1 MRLASKARE
10 TSRGVNWANSL
21 RPRGGSRDPPE
32 KIRMLKPRAI
42 SHSID
47 WFLIVSVVL
56 ISIGGIL
63 NLYSAVSFSMGRDLY
78 LTQIYWYAFGTVMA
92 VVVATIDYRT
102 FEKYAYVLYGV
113 GILLLFAVLLF
124 GREINGSRRW
134 LEIGGFNLQPSELM
148 KVFILLAIGKYI
160 ASQPSRETSTFADV
174 GVLGFLTFM
183 PMLLVMKQPDL
194 GTALILFIIFL
205 TVLFLYRLKLTSIL
219 MSLILVSFAV
229 PISWT
234 YLLQGYQRQRI
245 LTFLNPEADVLGSG
259 WHAYQSQIAIGSGH
273 IFGKGLMN
281 STQNSH
287 GFLPAHA
294 TDFPFSVW
302 CEEQGLVG
310 SLLILFFY
318 LMFIVLALRVASN
331 ARDRFALI
339 VSFGIANIFF
349 WQSFLNIGMVSGV
362 LPIVGVT
369 LPFFSYGGSSVFMA
383 LLCVG
388 ILLNFSMRREAQQT
402 L

>member
-1 MRLASKARE
+1 
-10 TSRGVNWANSL
+10 
-21 RPRGGSRDPPE
+21 
-32 KIRMLKPRAI
+32 MLKQRTI

-47 WFLIVSVVL
+47 WFLIVSVML
-56 ISIGGIL
+56 ICIGGIL
-63 NLYSAVSFSMGRDLY
+63 NLYSAVAFSMGRDLY
-78 LTQIYWYAFGTVMA
+78 LTQIYWYAFGTVIA

-113 GILLLFAVLLF
+113 GIVLLFAVLLF
-124 GREINGSRRW
+124 AREINGSRRW

-148 KVFILLAIGKYI
+148 KVFILLAMGKYI
-160 ASQPSRETSTFADV
+160 SSQPSKETNMFTDV
-174 GVLGFLTFM
+174 AVLAALTFL

-194 GTALILFIIFL
+194 GTALILFILFMMVI
-205 TVLFLYRLKLTSIL
+205 FLYRLKLTSIL
-219 MSLILVSFAV
+219 LSIVLVSFAV

-234 YLLQGYQRQRI
+234 YLLRDYQRQRI
-245 LTFLNPEADVLGSG
+245 LSFLNPEADILGTG
-259 WHAYQSQIAIGSGH
+259 WHAFQSQIAIGSGH
-273 IFGKGLMN
+273 ILGKGFMN

-302 CEEQGLVG
+302 CEEQGLLG

-318 LMFIVLALRVASN
+318 LMFILLALRIASN
-331 ARDRFALI
+331 AKDRFALI
-339 VSFGIANIFF
+339 VSYGIANIFF
-349 WQSFLNIGMVSGV
+349 WQSFLNIGMVTGV

-388 ILLNFSMRREAQQT
+388 ILLNFSMRRESQQS